1 MYGQVLYLLFLQ
13 HAIFD
18 GDTAWFVA
26 MWRAMP
32 SEFGADPDYQD
43 ALDGLLAP
51 RGLSFL
57 DSVPRYA
64 RWLAY
69 AGETDDGAHFPRGAL
84 YPDMLRRPV
93 VVDAATTVTVS
104 PMVLGSAYVSLTAVG
119 KTSASVALDNTLPA
133 DVDIVVQRVP
143 GVASDGD
150 VLTLPATVPAGVELV
165 VTVMPTGSYDVD
177 DRTDA
182 AVDVRLSFTAAP

>member
-1 MYGQVLYLLFLQ
+1 
-13 HAIFD
+13 
-18 GDTAWFVA
+18 
-26 MWRAMP
+26 MWKAMP

-51 RGLSFL
+51 KGLSFL
-57 DSVPRYA
+57 ETVPLYA

-93 VVDAATTVTVS
+93 AVDAATTVTVT
-104 PMVLGSAYVSLTAVG
+104 PMVLGSAFLQLDAA
-119 KTSASVALDNTLPA
+119 ASGTVTVDLDNTLPD
-133 DVDIVVQRVP
+133 DVEIVVQRIP
-143 GVASDGD
+143 GAAGDGD
-150 VLTLPATVPAGVELV
+150 VLTLPATVPTDVELV
-165 VTVMPTGSYDVD
+165 VTVMPSGSYDVD

-182 AVDVRLSFTAAP
+182 AVDVRLSFTR